1 MYIYIHTSLHIDILN
16 VSRARTQSMIIHI
29 VLLLSAQVWISLT
42 IGTWPS
48 PFWLLWGDSIWR
60 DGPDVG
66 DEGVGS
72 ARDRWLSFRDNAL
85 RRAQSRGPLFPL
97 TAFMQHGVVWS
108 KTAETISMW
117 SKPKGPK
124 ATLQDFCNEV
134 LSFFLAGTGLQEL
147 YIQMEL
153 MNDEKWKALAAAS
166 HLARQE
172 IKLLPDAR
180 LIAFGHLYGAAA
192 LEMTEGRAIF
202 WLRNPEGTT
211 QEATFSISELLELPV
226 AWQKSHWSMT
236 PLQLEGCPAAPQT
249 EKSEVSSSELV
260 SILQPALAVQAWTVL
275 RKDPLMHSQPEWP
288 WGFSAFQK
296 RCVWFVGI
304 GIVSHI
310 VWLHMPWRGQLNVSK
325 CAGECVGDLNACCFD
340 SGYPTLEQMKNT
352 GEVCEWS
359 YKLFHDS
366 GSCSFWFW
374 FETYISILFCQMLLI
389 KLGSISVPCW
399 FIMVHPLWRR
409 PLFYDPGAIR

>member
-1 MYIYIHTSLHIDILN
+1 MTQCIT
-16 VSRARTQSMIIHI
+16 RTHASMIIHI

-124 ATLQDFCNEV
+124 ATFQDFCNEV

-202 WLRNPEGTT
+202 WLRNPEETT

-275 RKDPLMHSQPEWP
+275 RKDPLTHSQPE
-288 WGFSAFQK
+288 
-296 RCVWFVGI
+296 
-304 GIVSHI
+304 
-310 VWLHMPWRGQLNVSK
+310 
-325 CAGECVGDLNACCFD
+325 
-340 SGYPTLEQMKNT
+340 
-352 GEVCEWS
+352 
-359 YKLFHDS
+359 
-366 GSCSFWFW
+366 
-374 FETYISILFCQMLLI
+374 
-389 KLGSISVPCW
+389 
-399 FIMVHPLWRR
+399 
-409 PLFYDPGAIR
+409 